1 MAKYLVEA
9 KYTSEGLRGLL
20 KDKASGRKAA
30 VSSALESM
38 GGKVESFYFTFGNN
52 DVIVICDMPDN
63 VSAAALSLSASSTG
77 LVRTRTTPMLSVE
90 EADAA
95 IGKGAKY
102 RGPGA

>member
-77 LVRTRTTPMLSVE
+77 LVRTRTTPLLSVE